1 MLSLPPG
8 YMTFDAAHWRWGV
21 ALIFFG
27 TALHAQT
34 KRQLLTIDDLFSY
47 TEIRSAKL
55 APGGSAAV
63 IATSRRIGST
73 IASVMISGSGEKLK
87 VR

>member
-1 MLSLPPG
+1 MS
-8 YMTFDAAHWRWGV
+8 FNAAQWRCAV
-21 ALIFFG
+21 AFVFFG
-27 TALHAQT
+27 AALHAQT
-34 KRQLLTIDDLFSY
+34 KSQPLTIDDLFSY